1 MSRLPSAEART
12 GLVPSVDLPPGW
24 TDARLAVLFHA
35 VFAGV
40 ALVVLAV
47 PVGSTGVAVLA
58 LVVTYHVA
66 LLLTARRPP
75 AQGWTT
81 AWLVLA
87 PLSVL
92 MVLPDWFLSSVLGS
106 LAFADT
112 GAPFVGTVPVFM
124 AGMWVLAL
132 FPLVLVAALAEQR
145 LGERAALAVVAA
157 AGLALFWGAEVLAP
171 VVPLWQ
177 PVGVPTVGGVAA
189 YVLPAEVLLSVGA
202 WLLVRGTRWRRPGVT
217 AVGVVMLPLVYLG
230 ALAVGY
236 QALG

>member
-1 MSRLPSAEART
+1 
-12 GLVPSVDLPPGW
+12 
-24 TDARLAVLFHA
+24 
-35 VFAGV
+35 
-40 ALVVLAV
+40 
-47 PVGSTGVAVLA
+47 
-58 LVVTYHVA
+58 

-92 MVLPDWFLSSVLGS
+92 MVLPDWFLSEVLAT
-106 LAFADT
+106 LDFADT

-157 AGLALFWGAEVLAP
+157 AGLALFWGAELLAP

-177 PVGVPTVGGVAA
+177 PVGVQTIGGVAA

-202 WLLVRGTRWRRPGVT
+202 WLLVRGTRWRRPAVT
-217 AVGVVMLPLVYLG
+217 ALGVVVLPLVYLG

-236 QALG
+236 QFIG